1 MKKTYYLFAL
11 LLLGF
16 SSCKDYLET
25 TPTDFL
31 SPSTYYQN
39 EAQLNAARSSVY
51 ETLRSG
57 STYSSQ
63 MLYQLAN
70 DGDVGFENHA
80 TLIGTYDY
88 SYSSADAVNRSF
100 YTAWWSGINKCNVVI
115 ANVDRN
121 QAIAKDF
128 RDRLRGETL
137 FLRGYYYFMLVQYYG
152 SMPIKLVPT
161 SDIVNV
167 DIPRPSLKE
176 NYDQILKDMEAAE
189 ALVPGIVAAG
199 NGGLVN
205 KSAVRGI
212 LARVN
217 LTMAGEPLKDKTR
230 YAQASKWAK
239 MVMDDAQV
247 GHVLNPYYPQVF
259 MNLAAD
265 KYDIKESIWEVEFQG
280 NGLDLTNNTGSVG
293 ERNGVSCP
301 AVNPTGRSDAYMYI
315 TANYYN
321 SYEPGDDRLWF
332 NVCLFTYPNS
342 ATAVYAKKNLSS
354 LPANEGAKNSLF
366 PAKYRREY
374 ETFRPKNAGRTP
386 INNTILRFA
395 DVLLMYAEAE
405 NEINNGPT
413 AAAIAAVNKVRQ
425 RGWSRG
431 VKAITITNGGT
442 GYTSTPTVTF
452 SGGGSNN
459 AKPTYMSVAGQ
470 ASGKA
475 TISGGKVTGI
485 TLNRD
490 SAAIKYFEDGVYTSP
505 PIITISGGGGSGAT
519 ASATIWTPADGDLKL
534 AQKESKSAFLAMLQ
548 DERMRELGFESV
560 RKPDLLRWGI
570 FLVVMG
576 DMANQLSAS
585 NPGTFMASR
594 YGNATAKD
602 VLMAIPNT
610 EISANL
616 TFTQNPGWK

>member
-39 EAQLNAARSSVY
+39 EAQLNAARSSAY
-51 ETLRSG
+51 ESLRSG
-57 STYSSQ
+57 NSYGTI
-63 MLYQLAN
+63 MLFQIAN
-70 DGDVGFENHA
+70 DADIGMENHA
-80 TLIGTYDY
+80 SLVGTYDY
-88 SYSSADAVNRSF
+88 TYSSADAVNRNF
-100 YTAWWSGINKCNVVI
+100 FTNFWAGVNRTNVVL

-121 QAIAKDF
+121 PAIAKDF
-128 RDRLRGETL
+128 RDRLRGEAL
-137 FLRGYYYFMLVQYYG
+137 FLRGYYMFMLVQYYG
-152 SMPIKLVPT
+152 SMPIKLEPT
-161 SDIVNV
+161 ADINNV
-167 DIPRPSLKE
+167 DLPRATLKE
-176 NYDQILKDMEAAE
+176 NYNQILKDMVAAE

-199 NGGLVN
+199 NGGVVN

-212 LARVN
+212 MARVN

-230 YAQASKWAK
+230 YAEASKWAK
-239 MVMDDAQV
+239 MVMDDPQAR
-247 GHVLNPYYPQVF
+247 HVLNPYYPQIF

-265 KYDIKESIWEVEFQG
+265 KYDIRESILEVEYGG

-413 AAAIAAVNKVRQ
+413 SAAIAAVNKVRE
-425 RGWSRG
+425 RGWSSG
-431 VKAITITNGGT
+431 IKTITITNGGT

-470 ASGKA
+470 ASGTT

-490 SAAIKYFEDGVYTSP
+490 SAAIKYFENGVYTSP
-505 PIITISGGGGSGAT
+505 PTITFSGGGGSGAT
-519 ASATIWTPADGDLKL
+519 ASATIWVPTDGHLKPAQT
-534 AQKESKSAFLAMLQ
+534 ASKSAFLAMLQ
-548 DERMRELGFESV
+548 DERMRELGFENQ

-570 FLVVMG
+570 FLQVMA
-576 DMANQLSAS
+576 DMANKLQVS

-610 EISANL
+610 ELSANL
-616 TFTQNPGWK
+616 AFTQNPGWQ